1 MEMFLQNSAPTILI
15 VAAVAILFPACAV
28 FIPYLKKRGVNVP
41 ATLESVSIGLD
52 SADKIADML
61 KTIFPANPVVNVVD
75 KVIDY
80 AEIGVAEAEQLYRVN
95 DITKDERKQA
105 AIEFVYQSLR
115 LAGYELTPELEKI
128 TAGAI
133 EAAVLGLGHGPD
145 RVDEQE
151 GFGGDTLL
159 DISKAEVN
167 A

>member
-1 MEMFLQNSAPTILI
+1 MGIARPRAADRPPYTAPLVI
-15 VAAVAILFPACAV
+15 
-28 FIPYLKKRGVNVP
+28 
-41 ATLESVSIGLD
+41 
-52 SADKIADML
+52 
-61 KTIFPANPVVNVVD
+61 VVD